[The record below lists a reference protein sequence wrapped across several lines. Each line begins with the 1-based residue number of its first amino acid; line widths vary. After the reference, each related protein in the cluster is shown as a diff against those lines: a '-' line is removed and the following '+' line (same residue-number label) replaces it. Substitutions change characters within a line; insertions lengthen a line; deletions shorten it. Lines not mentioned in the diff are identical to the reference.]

1 MTEELKDLGLFS
13 KLKLIKKLSNLLG
26 NELKSSIAKEVSLDK
41 FDEGLEYY
49 MSNMTEGK
57 VLVKPWLGY
66 EEEIKDPKKQKEEK
80 KKS

>member
-41 FDEGLEYY
+41 FD
-49 MSNMTEGK
+49 
-57 VLVKPWLGY
+57 
-66 EEEIKDPKKQKEEK
+66 
-80 KKS
+80 